1 MMINAW
7 KLHGDA
13 TRKPGWTNIAKK
25 DLYQDGGFSV
35 TKSAPYGVD
44 SQQTEYQPKPS
55 QN

>member
-44 SQQTEYQPKPS
+44 SQQTEYQPKP
-55 QN
+55 